1 MKRIVIYLRLSKE
14 DDLNRDES
22 NSISNQR
29 ELIKRFIRKDKN
41 LRQMEIVEIK
51 DDGYTGKNMN
61 RPGMQQL
68 LELIRKRQVQVVI
81 VKDMSRFSRDYLV
94 LGQYTEQIF
103 PFMGIRFIAINDNY
117 DSDTSDGGIAEID
130 VAFKAVLYDFYSED
144 ISRKIKSTLAEKK
157 RQGCFLNVYAPYGY
171 RKDPAD
177 HHALIIEP
185 EGAEIVRR
193 IFREYLAGKSMYQIA
208 KDLNRDGVD
217 TPAQYISKRD
227 GVDYTFRNNSNA
239 VRWIASFVTRILKNE
254 IYIGTLVYHK
264 AGNPEVAAPHSVAY
278 PKSQWKRVEGFCP
291 AIISMEDFEKVRQMS
306 GDNKTF
312 TSKYERHFLSGKI
325 ICGGCG
331 FAMYHDWCKAGG
343 RSKYRCQNRY
353 YLADNEKC
361 VKSVR
366 DNDLEE
372 IIGIL
377 AHEMLEC
384 VPDVE
389 QFMHVRNEKLRR
401 RIDEATQR
409 LREMQKS
416 LKKLLDDQFAS
427 YEGYKD
433 GLTDR
438 ATYLEQKDSYEQMI
452 RQLRANITRQEE
464 AIADFETPEEGT
476 DVLEN
481 VKDLRAYV
489 KPDRAFAEIFIREIR
504 VYADKRIDVVW
515 NMAPMHINETG

>member
-41 LRQMEIVEIK
+41 LRQMEVVEIK

-117 DSDTSDGGIAEID
+117 DSDISDGGIAEID

-227 GVDYTFRNNSNA
+227 GVDYT
-239 VRWIASFVTRILKNE
+239 
-254 IYIGTLVYHK
+254 
-264 AGNPEVAAPHSVAY
+264 
-278 PKSQWKRVEGFCP
+278 
-291 AIISMEDFEKVRQMS
+291 S
-306 GDNKTF
+306 GM
-312 TSKYERHFLSGKI
+312 G
-325 ICGGCG
+325 
-331 FAMYHDWCKAGG
+331 
-343 RSKYRCQNRY
+343 
-353 YLADNEKC
+353 
-361 VKSVR
+361 
-366 DNDLEE
+366 
-372 IIGIL
+372 
-377 AHEMLEC
+377 
-384 VPDVE
+384 
-389 QFMHVRNEKLRR
+389 
-401 RIDEATQR
+401 
-409 LREMQKS
+409 
-416 LKKLLDDQFAS
+416 
-427 YEGYKD
+427 
-433 GLTDR
+433 
-438 ATYLEQKDSYEQMI
+438 
-452 RQLRANITRQEE
+452 
-464 AIADFETPEEGT
+464 
-476 DVLEN
+476 
-481 VKDLRAYV
+481 
-489 KPDRAFAEIFIREIR
+489 
-504 VYADKRIDVVW
+504 
-515 NMAPMHINETG
+515 

>member
-144 ISRKIKSTLAEKK
+144 ISKKIKSTLAEKK

-217 TPAQYISKRD
+217 TPAQYIRKRD

-291 AIISMEDFEKVRQMS
+291 AIISMEDFEKVRQKS
-306 GDNKTF
+306 EDNKTF

-343 RSKYRCQNRY
+343 RPKYRCQNRF
-353 YLADNEKC
+353 YLTDNEKC

-366 DNDLEE
+366 DKDLEE

-377 AHEMLEC
+377 AHEMLER

-489 KPDRAFAEIFIREIR
+489 KPDRAFAEIFIKEIR

-515 NMAPMHINETG
+515 NMEPMLINETG

>member
-1 MKRIVIYLRLSKE
+1 MERIVIYLRLSKE

-103 PFMGIRFIAINDNY
+103 PFMGIRFIAIDDNY

-144 ISRKIKSTLAEKK
+144 ISKKIKSTLAEKK

-177 HHALIIEP
+177 HHTLIIEP

-208 KDLNRDGVD
+208 KELNTDGVD
-217 TPAQYISKRD
+217 PPAQYIRKRD
-227 GVDYTFRNNSNA
+227 EVDYVFRNKSDA
-239 VRWIASFVTRILKNE
+239 VQWKTYSVSRILTNE
-254 IYIGTLVYHK
+254 IYTGTLVYHK
-264 AGNPEVAAPHSVAY
+264 TGNPEVASPHSVAY
-278 PKSQWKRVEGFCP
+278 PKNQWQRVEGSCP
-291 AIISMEDFEKVRQMS
+291 AIISREDFEKVRQMS
-306 GDNKTF
+306 EDNKTF

-343 RSKYRCQNRY
+343 RPKYRCQNRF

-366 DNDLEE
+366 DKDLEE

-377 AHEMLEC
+377 THEMLER

-389 QFMHVRNEKLRR
+389 QFMHVRNEKQRR

-464 AIADFETPEEGT
+464 AIVNFETPEEGT

-489 KPDRAFAEIFIREIR
+489 KPDRAFAEIFIKEIR

-515 NMAPMHINETG
+515 NMEPMLINETG

>member
-41 LRQMEIVEIK
+41 LRQMEVVEIK
-51 DDGYTGKNMN
+51 
-61 RPGMQQL
+61 
-68 LELIRKRQVQVVI
+68 VQVVI

-217 TPAQYISKRD
+217 TPAQYIRKRD
-227 GVDYTFRNNSNA
+227 GVDYSFRNNSNA
-239 VRWIASFVTRILKNE
+239 VRWIPSFVTRILKNE

-264 AGNPEVAAPHSVAY
+264 TGNPEVAAPHSVAY

-291 AIISMEDFEKVRQMS
+291 AIISMEDFEKVRQKS
-306 GDNKTF
+306 EDNKTF

-343 RSKYRCQNRY
+343 RPKYRCQNRF
-353 YLADNEKC
+353 YLTANEKC

-366 DNDLEE
+366 DKDLEE

-377 AHEMLEC
+377 AHEMLER

-438 ATYLEQKDSYEQMI
+438 ATYLEQKERYEQMI

-464 AIADFETPEEGT
+464 AIANFETPEEGT

-489 KPDRAFAEIFIREIR
+489 KPDRAFAEIFIKEIR

-515 NMAPMHINETG
+515 NMEPMLINETG

>member
-117 DSDTSDGGIAEID
+117 DSDISDGGIAEID

-217 TPAQYISKRD
+217 TPAQYIRKRD
-227 GVDYTFRNNSNA
+227 GVDYSFRNNSNA
-239 VRWIASFVTRILKNE
+239 VRWIPSFVTRILKNE

-264 AGNPEVAAPHSVAY
+264 TGNPEVAAPHSVAY

-291 AIISMEDFEKVRQMS
+291 AIISMED
-306 GDNKTF
+306 
-312 TSKYERHFLSGKI
+312 
-325 ICGGCG
+325 
-331 FAMYHDWCKAGG
+331 
-343 RSKYRCQNRY
+343 
-353 YLADNEKC
+353 
-361 VKSVR
+361 
-366 DNDLEE
+366 
-372 IIGIL
+372 
-377 AHEMLEC
+377 
-384 VPDVE
+384 
-389 QFMHVRNEKLRR
+389 
-401 RIDEATQR
+401 
-409 LREMQKS
+409 
-416 LKKLLDDQFAS
+416 
-427 YEGYKD
+427 
-433 GLTDR
+433 
-438 ATYLEQKDSYEQMI
+438 
-452 RQLRANITRQEE
+452 
-464 AIADFETPEEGT
+464 
-476 DVLEN
+476 
-481 VKDLRAYV
+481 
-489 KPDRAFAEIFIREIR
+489 
-504 VYADKRIDVVW
+504 
-515 NMAPMHINETG
+515 

>member
-1 MKRIVIYLRLSKE
+1 MERIVIYLRLSKE

-68 LELIRKRQVQVVI
+68 LEMIRKRQVQVVI

-144 ISRKIKSTLAEKK
+144 ISKKIKSTLTEKK

-208 KDLNRDGVD
+208 KELNTDGVD
-217 TPAQYISKRD
+217 PPAQYIRKRD
-227 GVDYTFRNNSNA
+227 GVDYVFRNKSDA
-239 VRWIASFVTRILKNE
+239 VQWKAYSVSRILTNE
-254 IYIGTLVYHK
+254 IYRGTLVYHK
-264 AGNPEVAAPHSVAY
+264 TGNPEVASPHSVAY
-278 PKSQWKRVEGFCP
+278 PKNQWQRVEGSCP
-291 AIISMEDFEKVRQMS
+291 TIISREDFEKSRQIS
-306 GDNKTF
+306 EESKTF
-312 TSKYERHFLSGKI
+312 ASKYERHFLSGKI

-343 RSKYRCQNRY
+343 RPKYRCQNRF
-353 YLADNEKC
+353 YLTDNEKC

-366 DNDLEE
+366 DKDLEE

-377 AHEMLEC
+377 AHEMLER

-438 ATYLEQKDSYEQMI
+438 ATYLEQKNSYEQMI

-464 AIADFETPEEGT
+464 AIADFETPEEGI

-489 KPDRAFAEIFIREIR
+489 KPDRAFAEIFIKEIR

>member
-41 LRQMEIVEIK
+41 LRQMEVVEIK

-144 ISRKIKSTLAEKK
+144 ISKKIKSTLAEKK

-217 TPAQYISKRD
+217 TPAQYIRKRD
-227 GVDYTFRNNSNA
+227 GVDYSFRNNSNA
-239 VRWIASFVTRILKNE
+239 VRWIPSFVTRILKNE

-264 AGNPEVAAPHSVAY
+264 TGNPEVAAPHSVAY

-291 AIISMEDFEKVRQMS
+291 AIISMEDFEKVRQKS
-306 GDNKTF
+306 EDK
-312 TSKYERHFLSGKI
+312 KI

-343 RSKYRCQNRY
+343 RPKYRCQNRF
-353 YLADNEKC
+353 YLTDNEKC

-366 DNDLEE
+366 DKDLEE

-377 AHEMLEC
+377 AHEMLER

-464 AIADFETPEEGT
+464 AIVNFETPEEGT

-489 KPDRAFAEIFIREIR
+489 KPDRAFAEIFIKEIR

-515 NMAPMHINETG
+515 NMEPMLINETG

>member
-1 MKRIVIYLRLSKE
+1 M
-14 DDLNRDES
+14 
-22 NSISNQR
+22 
-29 ELIKRFIRKDKN
+29 
-41 LRQMEIVEIK
+41 
-51 DDGYTGKNMN
+51 
-61 RPGMQQL
+61 
-68 LELIRKRQVQVVI
+68 
-81 VKDMSRFSRDYLV
+81 
-94 LGQYTEQIF
+94 
-103 PFMGIRFIAINDNY
+103 
-117 DSDTSDGGIAEID
+117 
-130 VAFKAVLYDFYSED
+130 AFKAVLYDFYSED

-193 IFREYLAGKSMYQIA
+193 IFREYMAGKSMYQIA

-217 TPAQYISKRD
+217 TPAQYIRKRD

-306 GDNKTF
+306 EDNKTF

-343 RSKYRCQNRY
+343 RPKYRCQNRF
-353 YLADNEKC
+353 YLANNEKC

-366 DNDLEE
+366 DKDLEE
-372 IIGIL
+372 IIDIL
-377 AHEMLEC
+377 THEMLER
-384 VPDVE
+384 VPDAE
-389 QFMHVRNEKLRR
+389 QFMHLRNEKLRR

-438 ATYLEQKDSYEQMI
+438 ATYLEQKGSYEQMI
-452 RQLRANITRQEE
+452 RQLRANIARQEE
-464 AIADFETPEEGT
+464 VIAEFETPEEGT
-476 DVLEN
+476 DALEN

-489 KPDRAFAEIFIREIR
+489 KPDRAFAEIFIKEIR
-504 VYADKRIDVVW
+504 EYADKRIDVVW

>member
-41 LRQMEIVEIK
+41 LRQMDIVEIK

-117 DSDTSDGGIAEID
+117 DGDTSDGAIAEID
-130 VAFKAVLYDFYSED
+130 
-144 ISRKIKSTLAEKK
+144 ISKKIKSTIAEKK

-171 RKDPAD
+171 KKDPAD

-291 AIISMEDFEKVRQMS
+291 AIISMEDFEKVRQKS
-306 GDNKTF
+306 EDNKTF

-343 RSKYRCQNRY
+343 RPKYRCQNRF
-353 YLADNEKC
+353 YLTDNEKC

-366 DNDLEE
+366 DKDLEE

-377 AHEMLEC
+377 AHEMLER

-401 RIDEATQR
+401 RIDESTQR

-464 AIADFETPEEGT
+464 AIANFETPEEGT

-489 KPDRAFAEIFIREIR
+489 KPDRAFAEIFIKEIR

-515 NMAPMHINETG
+515 NMEPMLINEMG